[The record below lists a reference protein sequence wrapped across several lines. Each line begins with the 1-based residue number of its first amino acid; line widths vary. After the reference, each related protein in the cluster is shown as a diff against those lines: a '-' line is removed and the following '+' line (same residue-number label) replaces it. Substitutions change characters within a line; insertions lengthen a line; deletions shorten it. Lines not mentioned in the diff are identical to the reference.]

1 MTSTRL
7 DPAPR
12 PPTATVRREAILN
25 AATAIATDGGYV
37 AVRMRVVADRA
48 GIAVGSLYRYFPSKS
63 HLLVSVLT
71 REFARL
77 DDEGDWATTADTPW
91 QRLEVLN
98 GRLRREWQDR
108 PALTEAVTRA
118 FVVADGTVD
127 VVQAEEFIARMMAR
141 AIAGGDPT
149 SRQMQ
154 IAAVVADVWLANLTA
169 WVRQRATTAECCQRL
184 DHATRLLLAREL
196 QE

>member
-1 MTSTRL
+1 ML
-7 DPAPR
+7 
-12 PPTATVRREAILN
+12 
-25 AATAIATDGGYV
+25 
-37 AVRMRVVADRA
+37 
-48 GIAVGSLYRYFPSKS
+48 
-63 HLLVSVLT
+63 
-71 REFARL
+71 
-77 DDEGDWATTADTPW
+77 
-91 QRLEVLN
+91 LN

-149 SRQMQ
+149 SRPMQ
-154 IAAVVADVWLANLTA
+154 IAAGVADVWLGNLTA
-169 WVRQRATTAECCQRL
+169 WVRPRATTAECCQRL

>member
-1 MTSTRL
+1 
-7 DPAPR
+7 
-12 PPTATVRREAILN
+12 
-25 AATAIATDGGYV
+25 
-37 AVRMRVVADRA
+37 MRVVAERA
-48 GIAVGSLYRYFPSKS
+48 GIAVGSLYRYYPSKP

-71 REFARL
+71 REFTRL
-77 DDEGDWATTADTPW
+77 DEEDDWATTADTPW
-91 QRLEVLN
+91 QRLEALN
-98 GRLRREWQDR
+98 ARLRREWQDR

-118 FVVADGTVD
+118 FVVAGGTVD
-127 VVQAEEFIARMMAR
+127 VVQTEAIIARMMAR

-154 IAAVVADVWLANLTA
+154 IGAVVADVWLANLTA

-196 QE
+196 HG

>member
-1 MTSTRL
+1 MDRE
-7 DPAPR
+7 R
-12 PPTATVRREAILN
+12 ATMN

-98 GRLRREWQDR
+98 GEELSIPVDRGVSGDLR
-108 PALTEAVTRA
+108 PGVLI
-118 FVVADGTVD
+118 VV
-127 VVQAEEFIARMMAR
+127 
-141 AIAGGDPT
+141 
-149 SRQMQ
+149 
-154 IAAVVADVWLANLTA
+154 
-169 WVRQRATTAECCQRL
+169 
-184 DHATRLLLAREL
+184 
-196 QE
+196 